1 MTSRIVKIVSRELT
15 PFIFL
20 FGVYIIIYGHLS
32 PGGGFQGGVILA
44 MGAILVMVIY
54 GGEKMQKY
62 VPHLAFIE
70 ILGVFL
76 FLLFGLLSIS
86 YGKQFYSNL
95 GTIWILNII
104 IGLKVFVG
112 LVILYLLFIRWELS
126 K

>member
-20 FGVYIIIYGHLS
+20 FGIYIIIYGHLS
-32 PGGGFQGGVILA
+32 PGGGFQGGVVLA

-76 FLLFGLLSIS
+76 FVLFGILSIF
-86 YGKQFYSNL
+86 YGKHFYSSL

-112 LVILYLLFIRWELS
+112 LVILYLLFIRWEFS

>member
-1 MTSRIVKIVSRELT
+1 
-15 PFIFL
+15 
-20 FGVYIIIYGHLS
+20 
-32 PGGGFQGGVILA
+32 
-44 MGAILVMVIY
+44 MVIY

-76 FLLFGLLSIS
+76 FVLFGLLSIS

-112 LVILYLLFIRWELS
+112 LVILYLLFIRWEIS

>member
-20 FGVYIIIYGHLS
+20 FGIYIMIYGHLS
-32 PGGGFQGGVILA
+32 PGGGFQGGVVLA

-54 GGEKMQKY
+54 GGEKMLKY

-70 ILGVFL
+70 IFGVFL
-76 FLLFGLLSIS
+76 FVLFGLLSIF

-95 GTIWILNII
+95 GPIWILNII

-112 LVILYLLFIRWELS
+112 LVILYLLFIRWEFS

>member
-20 FGVYIIIYGHLS
+20 FGIYIIIYGHLS
-32 PGGGFQGGVILA
+32 PGGGFQGGVVLA

-76 FLLFGLLSIS
+76 FVLFGLLSIS

-112 LVILYLLFIRWELS
+112 LVILYLLFIRWEIS

>member
-20 FGVYIIIYGHLS
+20 FGIYIIIYGHLS
-32 PGGGFQGGVILA
+32 PGGGFQGGVVLA

-76 FLLFGLLSIS
+76 FVIFGLLSIS

-104 IGLKVFVG
+104 IGLEVFVG

>member
-20 FGVYIIIYGHLS
+20 FGIYIIIYGHLS
-32 PGGGFQGGVILA
+32 PGGGFQGGVVLA
-44 MGAILVMVIY
+44 MGAVLVMVIY
-54 GGEKMQKY
+54 GGEKMLKY

-76 FLLFGLLSIS
+76 FVLFGLLSIS

-104 IGLKVFVG
+104 IGLEVFVG

>member
-20 FGVYIIIYGHLS
+20 FGIYIIIYGHLS
-32 PGGGFQGGVILA
+32 PGGGFQGGVVLA
-44 MGAILVMVIY
+44 MGAVLVMVIS
-54 GGEKMQKY
+54 GGEKMLKY

-76 FLLFGLLSIS
+76 FVLFGLLSIS

-104 IGLKVFVG
+104 IGLEVFVG